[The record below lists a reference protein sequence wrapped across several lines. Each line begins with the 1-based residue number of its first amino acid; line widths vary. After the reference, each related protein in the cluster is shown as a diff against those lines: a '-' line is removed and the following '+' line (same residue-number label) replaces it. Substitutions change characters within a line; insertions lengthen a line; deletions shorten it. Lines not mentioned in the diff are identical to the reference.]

1 MNLATKLVTLRKQKG
16 LTQLDLAERLNVSR
30 QAISRWEVGVAV
42 PSTENLKGLGDLYGV
57 SVECF
62 LNDDLSLPCEEVNSQ
77 EINRSVGKRK
87 STGIVLVV
95 CVLLMSIVIGM
106 MFILS
111 KSQDQCIP
119 IEEINQE
126 EGDDVPPVTFS
137 FD

>member
-1 MNLATKLVTLRKQKG
+1 MNLATKLMTLRKQKG

-30 QAISRWEVGVAV
+30 QAISRWEVGAAV

-57 SVECF
+57 SVEYF
-62 LNDDLSLPCEEVNSQ
+62 LNDDLSLPCEEVDSQ
-77 EINRSVGKRK
+77 EINRSVGKIK
-87 STGIVLVV
+87 GTGIVLVV
-95 CVLLMSIVIGM
+95 CVLLVSIVIGM

-111 KSQDQCIP
+111 KSQDQRIP
-119 IEEINQE
+119 IGEINQE